1 MVTSTN
7 ETRKI
12 KMFIIEL
19 REENNTFKTVVV
31 HSNGT
36 EFVAKNYGPV
46 KPLGRTI
53 IHDYNDIYKFIDFII
68 ETQTK
73 KTA

>member
-1 MVTSTN
+1 
-7 ETRKI
+7 
-12 KMFIIEL
+12 MFAIEL

-46 KPLGRTI
+46 KPDGRTI
-53 IHDYNDIYKFIDFII
+53 IDDNNDVHKFIDFII
-68 ETQTK
+68 QTQMK